1 MVGVQVRVEAGTG
14 EVVVKKDRLSKCGK
28 PSSRD
33 RESTDPQM
41 ECGELADSR
50 MSRSLLASFP
60 FNILVGWA

>member
-1 MVGVQVRVEAGTG
+1 MRVEAGTG
-14 EVVVKKDRLSKCGK
+14 EVVVKMDRLSKFGK

-33 RESTDPQM
+33 RESTDAQM